1 MNRARFHVIFM
12 VLPAARKG
20 GSSPGRRRVSP
31 KTRPE
36 SMSDGKQNPNILSLP
51 FVEALYAEYLRD
63 PAGSPPE
70 WRRYFET
77 LAESNGFS
85 ARPALGP
92 SFPRAG
98 LYGRFALG
106 AGNGA
111 RANPLIASV
120 ELEPA
125 FIGRGKDAA
134 GSAPAGAG
142 PQAPGAPSP
151 PAIPGALSLTQAYRA
166 RGHLTA
172 AIDPL
177 GAARPG
183 SPDLDPRF
191 HGFTD
196 ADLDRPVQGA
206 PDGLPGNSLRELVE
220 RLRAVYCGPVG
231 VQFQHIHDPRLREW
245 LQRRL
250 EAPERLEP
258 LPAEEQRRVLAR
270 LTEATLF
277 EEFIQKKYIGS
288 KSFSLE
294 GSEAL
299 IPLLDFAIETADA
312 EGTKEIVIGM
322 AHRGRLNVLANVM
335 GKEPRWIF
343 HEFEDQDPEL
353 YHGRGD
359 VKYHLGFSSN
369 RPTSSGRKIHLSL
382 CYNPSHL
389 EFVNPVA
396 VGRLRAKQDLSGD
409 ARRERGLAVLIHG
422 DAAFAGE
429 GIVQETL
436 NLGGVP
442 GYETG
447 GTLHVLVNNQIGFTT
462 TPAEARSTPYAS
474 DVARMLQIPIFHV
487 NGEEP
492 DAVVRTIRI
501 AMEFRREFR
510 RDVVIDLYGY
520 RRHGHNEGD
529 EPAFTQPVLYRAI
542 AEREPI
548 SRRYRERLLA
558 SSRVTEA
565 EADAMIERSR
575 SFLEA
580 ELNEARTVKRTTL
593 PDAPSGA
600 WTQIRGGADADAPET
615 DTGVPAERL
624 AALLKAQTMTPDGF
638 HQHPKIK
645 RGLAQRAEMAAGTRP
660 IDWAAG
666 EALAFATLVVEK
678 HPVRIAGQDTQRGT
692 FSHRHAVLHD
702 VENGTTFTPLQHLSA
717 DQATFEIV
725 NSPLSEAGVLG
736 FEYGYSL
743 ENPSGLTIWE
753 AQFGDFVNAAQVI
766 VDQFLVSG
774 EEKWRRLSGLTLL
787 LPHGYEGMGSEHSSA
802 RLERFLQ
809 LAARDNIQIIY
820 PSTPSQF
827 FHALRRQVKRPWRK
841 PLIVLTPKSLLR
853 NPEAVSPLAEL
864 ATGRFRRAIGDASVA
879 PAQAKRILFCSG
891 KFYYELLAARGE
903 RKAKGFPIAR
913 LEQLYPLA
921 EETLASLL
929 GDYKDGTPVVWVQ
942 EEPRNMGA
950 WPYLRARFGERLLGR
965 FPFDVL
971 SRPEAAT
978 PASGAASSHKIEQE
992 RLLDAAFAKESAKNG
1007 R

>member
-1 MNRARFHVIFM
+1 
-12 VLPAARKG
+12 
-20 GSSPGRRRVSP
+20 
-31 KTRPE
+31 
-36 SMSDGKQNPNILSLP
+36 MSDGKQSPNILSLP
-51 FVEALYAEYLRD
+51 FVEALYAEYLSD
-63 PAGSPPE
+63 PAASPPE

-77 LAESNGFS
+77 LAESNGF
-85 ARPALGP
+85 AAHPALGP
-92 SFPRAG
+92 SFPRRG
-98 LYGRFALG
+98 LYGRFSLG

-111 RANPLIASV
+111 RANPLIALGD
-120 ELEPA
+120 LEPA
-125 FIGRGKDAA
+125 FVGRGRKAA
-134 GSAPAGAG
+134 EAATAAPAA
-142 PQAPGAPSP
+142 PQQAAPAQSP
-151 PAIPGALSLTQAYRA
+151 IPGALSLAMAYRA
-166 RGHLTA
+166 RGHLAA

-177 GAARPG
+177 GSTRPD
-183 SPDLDPRF
+183 SPDLDPAF
-191 HGFTD
+191 HGFTE

-206 PDGLPGNSLRELVE
+206 PAGLPSRSLRELIE

-231 VQFQHIHDPRLREW
+231 VQFRHMHDPRLRDW
-245 LQRRL
+245 LQARL
-250 EAPERLEP
+250 EAPERLTP

-277 EEFIQKKYIGS
+277 EEFIQKKYVGS

-299 IPLLDFAIETADA
+299 IPLLDAAIDTAAA

-359 VKYHLGFSSN
+359 VKYHLGFSSD
-369 RPTSSGRKIHLSL
+369 RPTACGRTMHLSL

-409 ARRERGLAVLIHG
+409 ARRERGLTVLIHG

-436 NLGGVP
+436 NLGALP

-447 GTLHVLVNNQIGFTT
+447 GTLHVVVNNQIGFTT

-492 DAVVRTIRI
+492 DAVVRTIRL

-542 AEREPI
+542 AEREPV

-558 SSRVTEA
+558 AGRVTQA
-565 EADAMIERSR
+565 EADAMVERMR
-575 SFLEA
+575 AFLEA
-580 ELNEARTVKRTTL
+580 ELRQARTVKRTTL
-593 PDAPSGA
+593 PDAPSGP
-600 WTQIRGGADADAPET
+600 WTKIRGGADADAPEA
-615 DTGVPAERL
+615 DTGVAAERL
-624 AALLKAQTMTPDGF
+624 AALLLAQTKTPDGF
-638 HQHPKIK
+638 RAHPKIK
-645 RGLAQRAEMAAGTRP
+645 RGLAQRAEMADGSRP
-660 IDWAAG
+660 LDWAAG
-666 EALAFATLVVEK
+666 EALAFATLLTEG
-678 HPVRIAGQDTQRGT
+678 HPVRITGQDTERGT

-702 VENGTTFTPLQHLSA
+702 VKSGATHTPLQHLAA
-717 DQATFEIV
+717 DQASFEIV

-753 AQFGDFVNAAQVI
+753 AQFGDFANAAQVI
-766 VDQFLVSG
+766 VDQFLASG

-802 RLERFLQ
+802 RIERFLQ
-809 LAARDNIQIIY
+809 LAARDNIQVIY

-853 NPEAVSPLAEL
+853 NPEAVSPLAEFT
-864 ATGRFRRAIGDASVA
+864 AGRFRRAIGDPVVA

-891 KFYYELLAARGE
+891 KFYYELLAARE
-903 RKAKGFPIAR
+903 ARKAKGYPIVR

-921 EETLASLL
+921 EETLAALL
-929 GDYKDGTPVVWVQ
+929 GGYKDGTPVVWVQ

-992 RLLDAAFAKESAKNG
+992 RLTDAAFAKENAPNG

>member
-1 MNRARFHVIFM
+1 
-12 VLPAARKG
+12 
-20 GSSPGRRRVSP
+20 
-31 KTRPE
+31 
-36 SMSDGKQNPNILSLP
+36 MSDGKQNPNILSLP

-77 LAESNGFS
+77 LAESNGFA

-92 SFPRAG
+92 SFPRSG
-98 LYGRFALG
+98 LYGRIPLG
-106 AGNGA
+106 AGNGG
-111 RANPLIASV
+111 RANPLIALGD
-120 ELEPA
+120 LEPSFVA
-125 FIGRGKDAA
+125 R
-134 GSAPAGAG
+134 GAG
-142 PQAPGAPSP
+142 IASTGPAA
-151 PAIPGALSLTQAYRA
+151 PAIPGALSLTQAFRA
-166 RGHLTA
+166 HGHLAA

-177 GAARPG
+177 GAPRPD
-183 SPDLDPRF
+183 PKDLDPRF
-191 HGFTD
+191 HGFTE
-196 ADLDRPVQGA
+196 ADLDRPVSGVPA
-206 PDGLPGNSLRELVE
+206 GLPSGSLRELLA

-231 VQFQHIHDPRLREW
+231 VQYRHIHDPGVRGW
-245 LQRRL
+245 LEARL
-250 EAPERLEP
+250 EAPSRLEP

-277 EEFIQKKYIGS
+277 EEFIQKKYVGS

-299 IPLLDFAIETADA
+299 IPLLEFAIEAADA

-322 AHRGRLNVLANVM
+322 AHRGRLNVLANIM
-335 GKEPRWIF
+335 GKAPRWIF

-359 VKYHLGFSSN
+359 VKYHLGFSSD
-369 RPTSSGRKIHLSL
+369 RPTMSGRTIHLSL

-396 VGRLRAKQDLSGD
+396 VGRVRAKQDGSGD
-409 ARRERGLAVLIHG
+409 ARRERGFAILIHG

-436 NLGGVP
+436 NLGGLP

-447 GTLHVLVNNQIGFTT
+447 GTLHVVVNNQIGFTT
-462 TPAEARSTPYAS
+462 TPAEGRSTPYAS

-492 DAVVRTIRI
+492 DAVVRTIRL

-529 EPAFTQPVLYRAI
+529 EPAFTQPLLYRAI
-542 AEREPI
+542 ASREPV
-548 SRRYRERLLA
+548 SRRYRERLVA
-558 SSRVTEA
+558 AGRVTSADA
-565 EADAMIERSR
+565 EAIVERMR
-575 SFLEA
+575 AFLEA
-580 ELNEARTVKRTTL
+580 EMKEARSVKRTSL
-593 PDAPSGA
+593 PDPPSGA
-600 WTQIRGGADADAPET
+600 WARIRGGADAETPEA
-615 DTGVPAERL
+615 DTGVAKERL
-624 AALLKAQTMTPDGF
+624 VALLGAQTVTPPDF
-638 HQHPKIK
+638 HPHPKIA
-645 RGLAQRAEMAAGTRP
+645 RGLAQRSEMAAGSRP
-660 IDWAAG
+660 LDWAAG
-666 EALAFATLVVEK
+666 EALAYATLVTEG
-678 HPVRIAGQDTQRGT
+678 HPVRITGQDTERGT

-702 VENGTTFTPLQHLSA
+702 VENGRTFTPLQHVA
-717 DQATFEIV
+717 PDQASFEIV

-736 FEYGYSL
+736 FEYGYSM
-743 ENPSGLTIWE
+743 ENPSGLTVWE
-753 AQFGDFVNAAQVI
+753 AQFGDFANAAQVLL
-766 VDQFLVSG
+766 DQFLASG

-802 RLERFLQ
+802 RIERFLQ
-809 LAARDNIQIIY
+809 LAARDNIQVVY
-820 PSTPSQF
+820 PSTPVQF

-841 PLIVLTPKSLLR
+841 PLVVMTPKSLLR
-853 NPEAVSPLAEL
+853 HPAAVSGIEEFA
-864 ATGRFRRAIGDASVA
+864 AGRFLRAIGDPSVA
-879 PAQAKRILFCSG
+879 PAQAKRVLFCTG
-891 KFYYELLAARGE
+891 KFYYELAAAREE
-903 RKAKGFPIAR
+903 RKAKAFPILR
-913 LEQLYPLA
+913 LEQIYPLA
-921 EETLASLL
+921 DETLETLL
-929 GDYKDGTPVVWVQ
+929 GTYQDGTPVVWVQ

-965 FPFDVL
+965 FPFHVV
-971 SRPEAAT
+971 SRPDAAT

-992 RLLDAAFAKESAKNG
+992 RLTEAAFAKESPKNG